1 MPLLNA
7 EYLVLPSLVNIPTG
21 ITSYI
26 IELNTCAITAK
37 IKVYKSL
44 IRKKK
49 TKHDEI
55 VSVAKP
61 NIIKKLMSCKEKSY
75 NFIKMC
81 SV

>member
-1 MPLLNA
+1 MLLLNA
-7 EYLVLPSLVNIPTG
+7 EYLVLPYLVNIPTG

-49 TKHDEI
+49 TKDDEI